1 MSLTRLDHF
10 FFYLF
15 PLCCALEMRK
25 LMLDRI
31 DADGDH
37 RLSLDEFVVLFEE
50 EQRKAIVMR
59 YARCVLFS
67 CPCDD
72 PTAMSRQWHEVA

>member
-1 MSLTRLDHF
+1 
-10 FFYLF
+10 
-15 PLCCALEMRK
+15 MRK

-59 YARCVLFS
+59 YARCALVRV
-67 CPCDD
+67 CP
-72 PTAMSRQWHEVA
+72 